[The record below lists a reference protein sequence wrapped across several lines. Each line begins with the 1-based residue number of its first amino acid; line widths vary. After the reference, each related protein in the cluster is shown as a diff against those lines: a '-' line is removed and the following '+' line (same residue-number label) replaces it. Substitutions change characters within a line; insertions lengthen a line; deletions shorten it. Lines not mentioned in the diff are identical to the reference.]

1 MKKFMFYLFM
11 MAFGATMVVG
21 CGGEEKKPESQSEL
35 TDTKWIGLQDRS
47 EYANEDHVVIVKFFY
62 FNWENQIMTCKYRI
76 NSADSYYSIEGYC
89 SDDPNEYYLP
99 IYSYSNSKVESLD
112 GLPNFSGT
120 INGDRMDGVYSDY
133 DGTFSIVFVKQKDI
147 PKNLAGTKWVSPS
160 GTSITFDD
168 NVSNSTCSVS
178 TGSHVYRYV
187 YDEHAACIVIG
198 SDMDVLRGYVNSNTM
213 TLIDYYAKKE
223 VFTKEGTSPS
233 GISAPANVS
242 ATKSG
247 NSILVTWSAVSDA
260 TSYKVYRSSTASG
273 TYTQVGSPTAASY
286 TDNSPLSGDNY
297 YKVTAVKDSEESAQS
312 SYALCN
318 FTTGSSG
325 GEGNVYVGVMG
336 FHGALMPLAIT
347 NNLSSAKTFISN
359 LQNNQDYTSLCYAV
373 EKSVPMFAASGLP
386 SFDKTFVVSFTDGRD
401 NNSANLW
408 DFNEHITVA
417 DVYAKAQTA
426 LLAKAGLR
434 SYAIGLGSQI
444 SASEMQQLVVN
455 GGEYKAATSSSLN
468 SMFTAVANSV
478 LASSKNLVLKT
489 RYSPTTKQF
498 RLTIKASQ
506 TSGGSVVSDQIV
518 CKIDPQ
524 GSGFV
529 MTIVTPG
536 TYASFD
542 APVNVTVVNPESPS
556 RTFEVPLNNLKYVR
570 NNTEYIVGDITV
582 EAKTSSDWYTDTEDK
597 VEESSVQ
604 KKIAVV
610 LVLDCSTSLGSD
622 FPTLKTSANNFIDIL
637 GQK

>member
-1 MKKFMFYLFM
+1 VEVAFVDGYLTVVFDKVR
-11 MAFGATMVVG
+11 GADNY
-21 CGGEEKKPESQSEL
+21 EL
-35 TDTKWIGLQDRS
+35 WRS
-47 EYANEDHVVIVKFFY
+47 D
-62 FNWENQIMTCKYRI
+62 
-76 NSADSYYSIEGYC
+76 
-89 SDDPNEYYLP
+89 
-99 IYSYSNSKVESLD
+99 
-112 GLPNFSGT
+112 
-120 INGDRMDGVYSDY
+120 
-133 DGTFSIVFVKQKDI
+133 
-147 PKNLAGTKWVSPS
+147 SPS
-160 GTSITFDD
+160 GSSQKIGGV
-168 NVSNSTCSVS
+168 VSLYEGGGRIALYDKNPLIGYNYYTVRGIWGTATRGDFSDPVS
-178 TGSHVYRYV
+178 YNY
-187 YDEHAACIVIG
+187 
-198 SDMDVLRGYVNSNTM
+198 
-213 TLIDYYAKKE
+213 
-223 VFTKEGTSPS
+223 
-233 GISAPANVS
+233 GISAPTNIS

-247 NSILVTWSAVSDA
+247 TTIVVTWDAVTDA
-260 TSYKVYRSSTASG
+260 TNYKVYRSSTASG
-273 TYTQVGSPTAASY
+273 TYTQVGSPTTTSY

-297 YKVTAVKDSEESAQS
+297 YKVVAVKGTEESAQS

-318 FTTGSSG
+318 FTTGSGG
-325 GEGNVYVGVMG
+325 GEGSGDVYVGVMG
-336 FHGALMPLAIT
+336 FHGEMMPFAIT
-347 NNLSSAKTFISN
+347 NNLTSVKSFINN

-386 SFDKTFVVSFTDGRD
+386 TFDKTFVVSFTDGRD

-408 DFNEHITVA
+408 DFNEHVTVT
-417 DVYAKAQTA
+417 DVYGKAQSA
-426 LLAKAGLR
+426 LQAKVGLR

-444 SASEMQQLVVN
+444 STSEMQQLVVN

-506 TSGGSVVSDQIV
+506 TSGGSTVSDQII
-518 CKIDPQ
+518 CTIDPQ

-542 APVNVTVVNPESPS
+542 APVNVTIVNPESAS

-597 VEESSVQ
+597 VAESSVQ

-610 LVLDCSTSLGSD
+610 LVLDCSTSLGAD

-637 GQK
+637 GGN